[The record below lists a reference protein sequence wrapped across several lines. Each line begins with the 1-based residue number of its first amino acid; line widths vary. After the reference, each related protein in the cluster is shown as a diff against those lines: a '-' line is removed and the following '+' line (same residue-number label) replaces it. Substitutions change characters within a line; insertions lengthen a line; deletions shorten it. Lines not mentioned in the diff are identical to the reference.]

1 MILETPYKS
10 VFENEPSITAVITP
24 HGDIFDINDAF
35 ITLSGHGKEDLL
47 NQPYWELPCWIH
59 SDEMQ
64 NRVLFALEEAAIT
77 TDFVRFEA
85 KYKDYNGKIN
95 DLDLRIKAVFDLNE
109 NVECFIAYGYNVT
122 ELVRARR
129 ALSNQERQLTA
140 LFNHSKD
147 GYIFNILPNGL
158 VKTSKS
164 DLRAMM
170 NDSIRYLKVVEI
182 NKALNE
188 IMGIDDWNQNK
199 MSQFYEVLMLSGRQ
213 YRKCVEAIL
222 NHGEYKFEHR
232 IQNHL
237 QNQKILEVTLSSIE
251 SEETFYGFF
260 GVIRDLTIQKTYEE
274 ELEFYANNDP
284 LTSLRNRRYY
294 FNKLESNKLCLT
306 KSYICMFDL
315 DHFKKIN
322 DTYGHDIGDL
332 VLVKFSELAK
342 AYFSPLT
349 EVCRYGGE
357 EFLVYVPIEED
368 ATILNYLDTF
378 RIAASEL
385 EFETDMGHFNIT
397 LSVGFAPCEKELGL
411 NTVISN
417 ADKALYY
424 SKRNGRNQVN
434 SYSNIKSDL

>member
-35 ITLSGHGKEDLL
+35 ILLSGHRKEEIL
-47 NQPYWELPCWIH
+47 NQPYWELPCWVH

-64 NRVLFALEEAAIT
+64 NRVLFALEEAALT

-85 KYKDYNGKIN
+85 KYKDYYGNIN
-95 DLDLRIKAVFDLNE
+95 DLDLRIKAVYDQDE

-129 ALSNQERQLTA
+129 ALSNQERQLSA

-147 GYIFNILPNGL
+147 GYIFNILPSGL
-158 VKTSKS
+158 VKTSAS
-164 DLRAMM
+164 DLKAMM

-182 NKALNE
+182 NKALKD
-188 IMGIDDWNQNK
+188 IMGVTDWNQND
-199 MSQFYEVLMLSGRQ
+199 MNQFYDVLMLKGRQ
-213 YRKCVEAIL
+213 YRKCVEEIL
-222 NHGEYKFEHR
+222 NRGEYKFEHR
-232 IQNHL
+232 IVNYMQ
-237 QNQKILEVTLSSIE
+237 QPKFLEVTLSSIE
-251 SEETFYGFF
+251 SEDTFYGFF
-260 GVIRDLTIQKTYEE
+260 GVVRDLTIQKAYEE

-294 FNKLESNKLCLT
+294 FNKLEKNNLCQE

-322 DTYGHDIGDL
+322 DTYGHDVGDL
-332 VLVKFSELAK
+332 VLVKFAELAK
-342 AYFSPLT
+342 TYFSPLT

-368 ATILNYLDTF
+368 AAILDYLDKF

-385 EFETDMGHFNIT
+385 DFVTELGHFNIS
-397 LSVGFAPCEKELGL
+397 LSMGFAPCEKALGL
-411 NTVISN
+411 NTIISN

-434 SYSNIKSDL
+434 SYYNVKSDI